1 MEKILGLDLG
11 TSSVGWAIAEYNGT
25 EYKLLNKGVSIFQEG
40 VARDKGNEK
49 PAVQDR
55 TDARAS
61 RRHYFRRRL
70 HKIQLLQVLIRE
82 GFCPPL
88 TSEQLDLWRKKKI
101 YPLTE
106 DFIQWQRTDD
116 NKDKNPYHDRFI
128 ALTETLDLNKQY
140 DRYLLGRALYHLCQR
155 RGFLS
160 NRKNLD
166 SGEDGKVKTG
176 IHKLTEEMSEAG
188 CKYLGEYF
196 YRIYRQQNID
206 GGTDVEKIRS
216 RYTARKE
223 HYETE
228 FYAICERQHLSDSL
242 QKELYR
248 AIFYQR
254 PLKSQKGLVGKCT
267 LEKGKSRCPLSH
279 PRFEE
284 FRMHSFINNI
294 RIQTPQDSDPRQL
307 TSNEVKV
314 IAPLF
319 FRKSKP
325 HFEFKEIAKK
335 IAGDGRYLCKGDKD
349 CGKPYRFNFAEEM
362 TVSGCPV
369 IAALQSVFGEN
380 WLSEICSVYK
390 LAERKSEEQ
399 ILNDV
404 WHALFSFD
412 DEDKLEVWAKD
423 KLQLPEEDAK
433 KFSKII
439 LPQGYASL
447 SLNAINKILPYLR
460 QGYRYDEAVFL
471 ANLKAV
477 LPPDLY
483 NDEGERKATEY
494 DIRSII
500 DDFQRNPLN
509 KKTTKEYCVV
519 DYLRNRNIGEARL
532 ERLYHPSKIETY
544 PHAMPNKYGVLQL
557 GSPRTSSV
565 RNPMAMRALFRLRIL
580 INELL
585 RTGEIDKDTKI
596 NIEFARGLN
605 DANKRK
611 AIEQYQREREKDH
624 QRFRKEIKEH
634 FQKEMG
640 REIEP
645 TEEDVLKYRL
655 WEEQKHICLYTGDTI
670 GIADFIG
677 DDPKYDIEHTVPK
690 ERGGDDSQMNK
701 TLCLNKFNRSIK
713 KAKLPSELSNHD
725 EVLSRIESC
734 NWKKRIEELHKQI
747 EIQKQKSRSATTK
760 EGKDSAIC
768 RRHELQMQLRYWQG
782 KYERF
787 TITEVPSGFSNRQ
800 GVDIGIIGKYARLYL
815 QTVFDKI
822 YTVKGETTAAFRK
835 MWGLQEEYTKKERT
849 NHIHHCIDAIT
860 IACIG
865 RKEYDLW
872 AQYAVD
878 EERYARGEAG
888 KPCFVKPW
896 KSFTED
902 VKAVSEEVLIAHY
915 TPDNMPKQSK
925 KKVRVRGKIKRDKA
939 NAPIF
944 AQGDTARG
952 VLHQQTFY
960 GAIIRNEEVKYV
972 VRKSLDQ
979 LKSEDLSKIVDD
991 VVRERVQEAVKKYGF
1006 KDAMDSTKHT
1016 IWMNEE
1022 KGVAIRKV
1030 RIYATLTQPI
1040 ILKKQRDLSAK
1051 EYKQNYYVANDGNYC
1066 MAIYEGTDKKG
1077 KTKRTFKIVSNI
1089 EAAQYFKK
1097 STDKTEHPGLVP
1109 ASDENDYPLKCI
1121 LKTGTMVLFYEKS
1134 PSEFDHCTQEDLV
1147 KRLYKVT
1154 GMSQMRLR
1162 RPSGKIDEYGT
1173 LQIKHHQEARPAGEL
1188 KSKNGA
1194 WHNGEVYRPIIAMC
1208 HTQLNAYIEGVDFEL
1223 SVTGEIIFKHEHKC

>member
-1 MEKILGLDLG
+1 M
-11 TSSVGWAIAEYNGT
+11 
-25 EYKLLNKGVSIFQEG
+25 
-40 VARDKGNEK
+40 
-49 PAVQDR
+49 
-55 TDARAS
+55 
-61 RRHYFRRRL
+61 
-70 HKIQLLQVLIRE
+70 
-82 GFCPPL
+82 
-88 TSEQLDLWRKKKI
+88 
-101 YPLTE
+101 
-106 DFIQWQRTDD
+106 
-116 NKDKNPYHDRFI
+116 
-128 ALTETLDLNKQY
+128 
-140 DRYLLGRALYHLCQR
+140 
-155 RGFLS
+155 
-160 NRKNLD
+160 
-166 SGEDGKVKTG
+166 
-176 IHKLTEEMSEAG
+176 
-188 CKYLGEYF
+188 
-196 YRIYRQQNID
+196 
-206 GGTDVEKIRS
+206 
-216 RYTARKE
+216 
-223 HYETE
+223 
-228 FYAICERQHLSDSL
+228 
-242 QKELYR
+242 
-248 AIFYQR
+248 
-254 PLKSQKGLVGKCT
+254 
-267 LEKGKSRCPLSH
+267 
-279 PRFEE
+279 
-284 FRMHSFINNI
+284 
-294 RIQTPQDSDPRQL
+294 
-307 TSNEVKV
+307 
-314 IAPLF
+314 
-319 FRKSKP
+319 
-325 HFEFKEIAKK
+325 
-335 IAGDGRYLCKGDKD
+335 
-349 CGKPYRFNFAEEM
+349 
-362 TVSGCPV
+362 
-369 IAALQSVFGEN
+369 
-380 WLSEICSVYK
+380 
-390 LAERKSEEQ
+390 
-399 ILNDV
+399 
-404 WHALFSFD
+404 
-412 DEDKLEVWAKD
+412 
-423 KLQLPEEDAK
+423 
-433 KFSKII
+433 
-439 LPQGYASL
+439 
-447 SLNAINKILPYLR
+447 
-460 QGYRYDEAVFL
+460 FL

-483 NDEGERKATEY
+483 NDERERKATEY

-532 ERLYHPSKIETY
+532 ERLYHPSKIEIY

-701 TLCLNKFNRSIK
+701 TLCLNKFNRNIK

-734 NWKKRIEELHKQI
+734 NWEKRIEELHKQI

-925 KKVRVRGKIKRDKA
+925 KKVRIRGKIKRDKA
-939 NAPIF
+939 NVPIF

-979 LKSEDLSKIVDD
+979 LKPEDLSKIVDD

-1173 LQIKHHQEARPAGEL
+1173 LQTKHHQEARPAGEL

-1194 WHNGEVYRPIIAMC
+1194 WHNGEVYRPIIAMY